1 MKIDNGNKT
10 NLLDSLLKSGQTKPQ
25 NQPTD
30 NRTMDNGFDK
40 VELSSRKPEINSIKE
55 RVKAETGIRQDKVD
69 AMREAIQNQTYNV
82 RGELVARDI
91 MKSQL
96 LDELL

>member
-25 NQPTD
+25 NQTAD
-30 NRTMDNGFDK
+30 NKAMGNGFDK
-40 VELSSRKPEINSIKE
+40 VELSTRKEEINSIKD
-55 RVKAETGIRQDKVD
+55 RVKSEPGIRQDKVD
-69 AMREAIQNQTYNV
+69 IMREAVQNQTYNIK
-82 RGELVARDI
+82 GELVARSI
-91 MKSQL
+91 LKSQL